1 MKKIIFV
8 LILGLT
14 VISISGRKQTPQNV
28 PAEKLT
34 KSVKIENSMSN
45 TDKQYISPQILF
57 ILNNDTRLSPAL
69 WWSYDP
75 SSKNGC

>member
-8 LILGLT
+8 LVLGLT
-14 VISISGRKQTPQNV
+14 VIYISARKQSSQNV

-45 TDKQYISPQILF
+45 TDKHNISPQILF
-57 ILNNDTRLSPAL
+57 ILNKDTRLSPAL
-69 WWSYDP
+69 WWSYDH